1 MLKPLSHSA
10 QHRVK
15 ELQELE
21 SKKKL
26 ERLRKYLVEEGIL
39 SLNKKKHADAAA
51 ITMDH
56 LKKLARV
63 WKLHHA
69 PGFWKNHSTK
79 DLIVRALPAI
89 CASPLRSA
97 VSPPRWPPPLL
108 PHRALPTRHG
118 PYRR

>member
-39 SLNKKKHADAAA
+39 SLNKKKY
-51 ITMDH
+51 
-56 LKKLARV
+56 V
-63 WKLHHA
+63 
-69 PGFWKNHSTK
+69 
-79 DLIVRALPAI
+79 LINRE
-89 CASPLRSA
+89 RE
-97 VSPPRWPPPLL
+97 R
-108 PHRALPTRHG
+108 
-118 PYRR
+118 